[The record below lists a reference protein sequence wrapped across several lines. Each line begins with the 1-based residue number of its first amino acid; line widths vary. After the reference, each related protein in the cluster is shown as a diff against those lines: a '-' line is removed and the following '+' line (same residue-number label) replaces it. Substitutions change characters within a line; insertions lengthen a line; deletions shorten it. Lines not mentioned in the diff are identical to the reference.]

1 MLLLDAERF
10 PEIHSA
16 YVQIGASG
24 NPRQIQVTLDV
35 GKPST
40 RDRTSQEIARAAI
53 EAGEAIVPEMQA
65 RRNSEGGPSAQPV
78 LIEVYGDDLDALV
91 MADVYYTVSGTWRDD
106 VAILARTPFAWL
118 GRRLRRDEGQ
128 SARQWYGQIAPRA
141 QEC

>member
-1 MLLLDAERF
+1 MLLLDHERF

-40 RDRTSQEIARAAI
+40 RHRTSQEIARAAI

-65 RRNSEGGPSAQPV
+65 RRNSGRRRAPSRSR
-78 LIEVYGDDLDALV
+78 
-91 MADVYYTVSGTWRDD
+91 SGCSATTWSS
-106 VAILARTPFAWL
+106 L
-118 GRRLRRDEGQ
+118 GRRPAWPSRR
-128 SARQWYGQIAPRA
+128 SRPCRRWRT
-141 QEC
+141 